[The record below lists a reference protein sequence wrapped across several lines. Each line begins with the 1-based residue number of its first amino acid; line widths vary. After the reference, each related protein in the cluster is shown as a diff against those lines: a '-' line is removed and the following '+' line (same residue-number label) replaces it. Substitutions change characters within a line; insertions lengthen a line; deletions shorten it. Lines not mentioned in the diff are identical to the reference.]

1 MTTKTQDQINALK
14 ADWEKDPCWDIEATE
29 GFEDHKEELLAFRL
43 QKEAEWQSEV
53 EEDIARRARVVAVET
68 GITHSSI
75 QQDIHTFGEIEK
87 QLKRNEY
94 SSISNAEEIAV
105 QQVRA
110 TLLLAAQVARIA
122 DALENMDADS
132 DLMNTVAIWGTKQ

>member
-1 MTTKTQDQINALK
+1 MSTKTQDQINALK
-14 ADWEKDPCWDIEATE
+14 ANWEKDPCWDIENSD
-29 GFEDHKEELLAFRL
+29 GFEDHEEELLAFRL
-43 QKEAEWQSEV
+43 QKEAEWQSEA
-53 EEDIARRARVVAVET
+53 EEAIARRARVVAVET

-110 TLLLAAQVARIA
+110 TLLLAAQVARVA
-122 DALENMDADS
+122 DALENMEDGDTLTRS
-132 DLMNTVAIWGTKQ
+132 VSIWGSK